1 MILLVLLD
9 AMVAAEI
16 NLAALQLLRLR
27 FIDGLARDRTSFIDC
42 YRVAFFPGHLC
53 HERLRVLV
61 EFRKAAFA
69 ADIDILA
76 PVLSAIFLTHWAAA
90 HRAHFVSNIFL
101 LGPVCRGVSHN
112 RAHKH
117 HYQEDGKSSFSHD
130 FNRTPSFVLIGES
143 RGWIIPVAIT
153 CAQSR

>member
-16 NLAALQLLRLR
+16 NLAALELHRFR
-27 FIDGLARDRTSFIDC
+27 FIDGLARDRTSFIDR
-42 YRVAFFPGHLC
+42 YRVAFFLGHLC

-61 EFRKAAFA
+61 EFGKAAFA
-69 ADIDILA
+69 ADINVLA
-76 PVLSAIFLTHWAAA
+76 LVFSAIFLTDWAAA

-101 LGPVCRGVSHN
+101 LGPIWRGVSHN

-117 HYQEDGKSSFSHD
+117 HYQEDGKSTFSHD
-130 FNRTPSFVLIGES
+130 LNRTPSFVLIG
-143 RGWIIPVAIT
+143 
-153 CAQSR
+153 